1 MGKAIL
7 DIEITSLKVALRW
20 VFWICIVGNGFSM
33 FVSFWISGLVIMLLL
48 LLLLGI
54 FVSLIGTTR
63 YSGFELLL
71 HLQGG

>member
-48 LLLLGI
+48 GI
-54 FVSLIGTTR
+54 FVSLIETTR

-71 HLQGG
+71 HLQGC

>member
-48 LLLLGI
+48 LLGI

-71 HLQGG
+71 HLQGC

>member
-1 MGKAIL
+1 
-7 DIEITSLKVALRW
+7 
-20 VFWICIVGNGFSM
+20 M

-48 LLLLGI
+48 LLGI
-54 FVSLIGTTR
+54 FVSLIETTR

>member
-48 LLLLGI
+48 GI
-54 FVSLIGTTR
+54 FVSLIETTR